1 MAILI
6 IFAGKAGTGKST
18 LSRIIAK
25 EEKIAYLD
33 YDTLNQSFLTS
44 IESKI
49 GFKDADRYGFYR
61 EWRAPCYSTL
71 LNTAIENLEL
81 GISVII
87 SAPLTKELQDSSFP
101 NKLKSMVKND
111 FSLLLFYMA
120 PSFEQHKKMISERKS
135 IRDEDFLNNEGRFIE
150 TLSPEKP
157 KWDEES
163 TVILTSSDIEINKEI
178 VLKRVKALRRN
189 I

>member
-61 EWRAPCYSTL
+61 EWREPCYSTL

-101 NKLKSMVKND
+101 SKLKSMVKND

-120 PSFEQHKKMISERKS
+120 PSFEQHKKMISEIHPISECSQVYSRLANDYKNFPTGLLF
-135 IRDEDFLNNEGRFIE
+135 D
-150 TLSPEKP
+150 
-157 KWDEES
+157 W
-163 TVILTSSDIEINKEI
+163 
-178 VLKRVKALRRN
+178 RN
-189 I
+189 A